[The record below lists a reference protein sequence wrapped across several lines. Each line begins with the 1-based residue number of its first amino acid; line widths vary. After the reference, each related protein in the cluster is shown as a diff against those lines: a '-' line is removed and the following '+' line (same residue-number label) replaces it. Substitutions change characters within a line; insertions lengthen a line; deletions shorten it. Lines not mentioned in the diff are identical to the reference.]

1 LGALACLLA
10 LSVLGVVTARSAE
23 TPAPAAPAAPPA
35 ATAPEADPFFLQN
48 LSLDWVNSDICR
60 LIEEIRRT
68 NNQWDRRD
76 MVERIEDLI
85 YKYVEYP
92 LEFRQSETA
101 DEKERERIG
110 ANSDIDDAG
119 SANPLASRISESF
132 ALYAIAKGYEGF
144 AAAATDL
151 IERAR
156 KIYPTVES
164 LTVRIDNFQDQRPVR
179 AWIKDGLGE
188 WARTDTVRVTFE
200 GRNLTQASV
209 DKLGEKKDVFR
220 VAAKAKNV
228 NEYYVMVARE
238 DFLRGVSRYLVT
250 NERLTEHRP
259 NTFSIYL
266 PPGDY
271 ELGTESS
278 ALLPIKLEVTADPQR
293 NLFVVETMENS
304 LTVYAKPAVGKKK
317 AR

>member
-1 LGALACLLA
+1 VGALVCFLA
-10 LSVLGVVTARSAE
+10 ICSFGVVTALSAE
-23 TPAPAAPAAPPA
+23 PTPAPAAPAAPA
-35 ATAPEADPFFLQN
+35 APESDPFYLQN
-48 LSLDWVNSDICR
+48 LSLDWVNTDICR
-60 LIEEIRRT
+60 CIEEIRRT
-68 NNQWDRRD
+68 TNQWDRRD
-76 MVERIEDLI
+76 LMVWIEDLI

-110 ANSDIDDAG
+110 AGSDVNDAG
-119 SANPLASRISESF
+119 SANPLASRIGEAF
-132 ALYAIAKGYEGF
+132 ALEAIAKGYEGY

-179 AWIKDGLGE
+179 GWIKDGLGE

-200 GRNLTQASV
+200 GKNLTQAAV

-220 VAAKAKNV
+220 VTAKGKNV
-228 NEYYVMVARE
+228 NEYYVVVARE

-259 NTFSIYL
+259 NAFSIYL

-271 ELGTESS
+271 EIGTESS
-278 ALLPIKLEVTADPQR
+278 VLLPIKLEVTADPQR
-293 NLFVVETMENS
+293 NIFVVETMGES
-304 LTVYAKPAVGKKK
+304 LTVYAKPSVATKKK
-317 AR
+317 